1 MYSSRGSDSY
11 GQQSYT
17 AQSSYGQNPSSAYPG
32 SSAGG
37 STSSSQLTM
46 GSRHPSILGGP
57 LESELGGFRAHPAA
71 AQYGGQYGSLYGQSS
86 LSAGQQGTSASVKGS
101 GPSTMEGR
109 TGYGSGIADSP
120 KYTAKDYVAAASHGY
135 GHKSELLIPDKMAD
149 YVSLERRQ
157 FAERQG
163 GYMGRD
169 LPVEAGGR
177 YADSVGYAHKS
188 EMYDRLDQA
197 SILRQEHML
206 KSQSLQSA
214 SHEASRQADYL
225 AVRSGTFRHPAQEL
239 VSYGGRLEADPRVSA
254 VGNSPYGGQPAP
266 SILGAA
272 PQRNVDDIVYAQTS
286 SNPGYGVSLP
296 PGRDYGMGKGLHG
309 TALDSDF
316 PGSLSSRSG
325 LSRVDDLKDDRYPR
339 VLDVRE
345 DERRREQ
352 LRDKE
357 RERDRDRERERER
370 DREKERERKRLLELR
385 ERERERE
392 RDRDRERKRALESR
406 RDRTPPKS
414 SKDRRGSSLTKD
426 GKPSRRDSPRREA
439 LHRIHSPVRE
449 KRREYTCK
457 VYTSSLVDV
466 ERDYLSLDK
475 RYPRLYISPDF
486 SKVVVNWPRVNL
498 KLPMYTPVSFEH
510 DFADDASG
518 AVQKELSTKHSDTN
532 TANPERRGTV
542 WNAKMI
548 LMSGLSRGATEDLC
562 SEKLSDD
569 RIPHLCNLLRF
580 AVLKK
585 DRSLMAIGGPWDAV
599 DGGDPSLDESSL
611 VHTILR
617 YAKDLSHLDLQN
629 CQHWNRFLE
638 IHYDRVGKDGLFSH
652 REITVLFVPDLSD
665 CLPSL
670 NVWREQWLAHKKA
683 VAGRE
688 KQLSLGK
695 EKPKDKRDPP
705 KESSSPR
712 DSKKAEKKKEV
723 VNTEQ
728 ASNAHKEKDGDLKKA
743 STTDKDG
750 EKSVKSA
757 EKKKVDELTEEEAN
771 NVEKKGTG
779 ANTSAQKGV
788 KPAKKKIVRKI
799 VKQKVTDK
807 VVTGENGGN
816 DNSKL
821 EDKLVEP
828 MGINSETGQ
837 QDSSPANAT
846 GVKTFTRKKVAK
858 KLSEADA
865 AVKEVD
871 KESGLKSEISPDSSL
886 NKSEEKIDATG
897 ITVVRDGPV
906 KRVVK
911 RKIIKRVP
919 KKKATGVVAKT
930 VTSQDAGKLGGNVGD
945 AKVDGDKIS
954 EGGNLVKCAST
965 TQPGV
970 ESSQKHD
977 DGVSSSKVGKSADQ
991 VKVKEEDIPDEK
1003 KVSETK
1009 NDPLRS
1015 LSLSL
1020 DSLLDYSDNDVEE
1033 ETFELSVFAES
1044 FYEMLQYQM
1053 SCRVLTFLQRLKT
1066 EDIPTE
1072 EKSSKPKQ
1080 KDETI
1085 SSDEKLMPEEDD
1097 KVVKGDELEKTDDA
1111 EKDINIEL
1119 GNIDAEQDQ
1128 KQDDGQDAKKQVAE
1142 DNASSSE
1149 KKAGSDAEA
1158 SKQKEARAEIS
1169 KKASADK
1176 APVDKELLQ
1185 AFRFFDRNRVGYLRV
1200 EDLRVLIH
1208 NLGKFF
1214 SHRDV
1219 KELVQSALL
1228 ESNTGR
1234 DDRILYEKLVRMSV
1248 DMDKDD
1254 SQHPKKRGPKQGS
1267 KRSRSVSALTED
1279 DISDLEIGTKSGPSY
1294 LCRIMEDFSDEQKKD
1309 VIEIGFGGLLHMNL
1323 QENISHQLYN
1333 YIVTHYN
1340 PHARNLIV
1348 GKKEHAIH
1356 IDSSD
1361 IADVLG
1367 IPFTDIPAKEISKN
1381 KKSINP
1387 DEYLKIEWRR
1397 KKKKTYVDILTYKML
1412 FEKYRHSGAEFKKM
1426 FVMFAVST
1434 ILAPIGDKSPNFN
1447 IIKSLEDVCFIKS
1460 FNWAG
1465 YVMDFLCGSI
1475 ADIQAFVLKKKEGKE
1490 LKTKF
1495 KQVNGYLVAF
1505 AIAFLQKFEFG
1516 TTLHRKPFILNW
1528 SCESLNER
1536 IKSVAENMDYG
1547 TVKLYPAAI
1556 PKQYAG
1562 KSEQA
1567 LLKTL
1572 RLDSIEFKIEDSDE
1586 DEYLDERQVEKK
1598 ERKKEDQVV
1607 QSTSFELKDIDDKA
1621 RYVMYKI
1628 PKEFPT
1634 DAEIDNMD
1642 IDDAN
1647 QGNKEPENK
1656 ADDFNGLNVVQGSDV
1671 VQNLDREPEL
1681 VEGTTPS
1688 EKEVHSV
1695 SNEGLLSSTSPPRT
1709 PKKPKGLNEIY
1720 SFAMNENQARLVQE
1734 GRSFLK
1740 GDTSLPRFTLFTPT
1754 PPTSQDTPVVTKSND
1769 VIQSKATEELPLAI
1783 YQGHQEAQPQP
1794 RDACAV
1800 LELLRNKI
1808 VAAESIPIE
1817 SPTAATADIILIDK
1831 TPDPPSIDDEFM
1843 VSEKQPPKTHIE
1855 LIDVD
1860 RTPSTT
1866 DVPGESILIPVD
1878 KYSGKGRRDFM
1889 N

>member
-11 GQQSYT
+11 GQQSYS

-37 STSSSQLTM
+37 PASSSQLTM

-57 LESELGGFRAHPAA
+57 HESELGGFRAHPAA

-86 LSAGQQGTSASVKGS
+86 LSAGQQGNSVSVKGS
-101 GPSTMEGR
+101 GPSTMEVR
-109 TGYGSGIADSP
+109 TGYGSGRADSP

-163 GYMGRD
+163 VYVGRD

-225 AVRSGTFRHPAQEL
+225 AVRSGTFRHLAQEL

-272 PQRNVDDIVYAQTS
+272 PQRNVDDLVYAQTS

-309 TALDSDF
+309 TTLDSDF
-316 PGSLSSRSG
+316 PGSLSSRGG
-325 LSRVDDLKDDRYPR
+325 LSRVDDLKDERYPR

-385 ERERERE
+385 EKERERE

-414 SKDRRGSSLTKD
+414 SKDRRGSSSTKD

-449 KRREYTCK
+449 KRKEYTCK

-498 KLPMYTPVSFEH
+498 KLPMHTPVSFEH
-510 DFADDASG
+510 DFVEDASG

-569 RIPHLCNLLRF
+569 RIPHICNLLRF

-611 VHTILR
+611 IHTIHR

-665 CLPSL
+665 CLPSI
-670 NVWREQWLAHKKA
+670 NIWREQWLAHKKA
-683 VAGRE
+683 VAERE

-695 EKPKDKRDPP
+695 EKPKDKRDPS

-728 ASNAHKEKDGDLKKA
+728 ASNSHKEKDGDLKKA
-743 STTDKDG
+743 SMTDKDG
-750 EKSVKSA
+750 EKSIESA
-757 EKKKVDELTEEEAN
+757 EKKKVDELTKEAN

-837 QDSSPANAT
+837 QDTSPANAT

-865 AVKEVD
+865 VVKEVD
-871 KESGLKSEISPDSSL
+871 KESGLKSEMKSVSSV
-886 NKSEEKIDATG
+886 NKSEEKTDATG

-919 KKKATGVVAKT
+919 KKKATGVEAKT
-930 VTSQDAGKLGGNVGD
+930 VTSQDAGKSDNVGD
-945 AKVDGDKIS
+945 AKVDGDKTS
-954 EGGNLVKCAST
+954 EGGNLVKFAST

-977 DGVSSSKVGKSADQ
+977 DAVSSSKVGKIADQ
-991 VKVKEEDIPDEK
+991 VKVKEEDILDEK
-1003 KVSETK
+1003 KVSDTK
-1009 NDPLRS
+1009 NDPVKDIQADCKETSKVKAKVVDGKERKEKDKKDELRSKSSKDLDRKKSDEPPQHPGLILQTKSGKETKLRS

-1072 EKSSKPKQ
+1072 EKSSKPQQ

-1111 EKDINIEL
+1111 AKDIVEDDEEMIEEEDPEEDPEEDDEDDEDMHDASLQKDSPKENIES
-1119 GNIDAEQDQ
+1119 GSIDAEQDQ
-1128 KQDDGQDAKKQVAE
+1128 KQDDEQDAKRQVAE
-1142 DNASSSE
+1142 DNASFGE
-1149 KKAGSDAEA
+1149 KKAGGDAEA
-1158 SKQKEARAEIS
+1158 SKPKEARAEIS
-1169 KKASADK
+1169 MKASAEK

-1200 EDLRVLIH
+1200 EDLRLLIH

-1248 DMDKDD
+1248 DMDK
-1254 SQHPKKRGPKQGS
+1254 
-1267 KRSRSVSALTED
+1267 
-1279 DISDLEIGTKSGPSY
+1279 
-1294 LCRIMEDFSDEQKKD
+1294 
-1309 VIEIGFGGLLHMNL
+1309 
-1323 QENISHQLYN
+1323 
-1333 YIVTHYN
+1333 
-1340 PHARNLIV
+1340 
-1348 GKKEHAIH
+1348 
-1356 IDSSD
+1356 
-1361 IADVLG
+1361 
-1367 IPFTDIPAKEISKN
+1367 
-1381 KKSINP
+1381 
-1387 DEYLKIEWRR
+1387 
-1397 KKKKTYVDILTYKML
+1397 
-1412 FEKYRHSGAEFKKM
+1412 
-1426 FVMFAVST
+1426 
-1434 ILAPIGDKSPNFN
+1434 
-1447 IIKSLEDVCFIKS
+1447 
-1460 FNWAG
+1460 
-1465 YVMDFLCGSI
+1465 
-1475 ADIQAFVLKKKEGKE
+1475 
-1490 LKTKF
+1490 
-1495 KQVNGYLVAF
+1495 
-1505 AIAFLQKFEFG
+1505 
-1516 TTLHRKPFILNW
+1516 
-1528 SCESLNER
+1528 
-1536 IKSVAENMDYG
+1536 
-1547 TVKLYPAAI
+1547 
-1556 PKQYAG
+1556 
-1562 KSEQA
+1562 
-1567 LLKTL
+1567 
-1572 RLDSIEFKIEDSDE
+1572 
-1586 DEYLDERQVEKK
+1586 
-1598 ERKKEDQVV
+1598 
-1607 QSTSFELKDIDDKA
+1607 
-1621 RYVMYKI
+1621 
-1628 PKEFPT
+1628 
-1634 DAEIDNMD
+1634 
-1642 IDDAN
+1642 
-1647 QGNKEPENK
+1647 
-1656 ADDFNGLNVVQGSDV
+1656 
-1671 VQNLDREPEL
+1671 
-1681 VEGTTPS
+1681 
-1688 EKEVHSV
+1688 
-1695 SNEGLLSSTSPPRT
+1695 
-1709 PKKPKGLNEIY
+1709 
-1720 SFAMNENQARLVQE
+1720 
-1734 GRSFLK
+1734 
-1740 GDTSLPRFTLFTPT
+1740 
-1754 PPTSQDTPVVTKSND
+1754 
-1769 VIQSKATEELPLAI
+1769 
-1783 YQGHQEAQPQP
+1783 
-1794 RDACAV
+1794 
-1800 LELLRNKI
+1800 
-1808 VAAESIPIE
+1808 
-1817 SPTAATADIILIDK
+1817 
-1831 TPDPPSIDDEFM
+1831 
-1843 VSEKQPPKTHIE
+1843 
-1855 LIDVD
+1855 
-1860 RTPSTT
+1860 
-1866 DVPGESILIPVD
+1866 
-1878 KYSGKGRRDFM
+1878 
-1889 N
+1889 

>member
-1009 NDPLRS
+1009 NDPVKDIQIDCKGTSKVKAKVADEKERKEKDKKDELRSKSNKDSDRKKSDEPPRHPGFILQTKSGKETKLRS

-1053 SCRVLTFLQRLKT
+1053 SCRVLTFLQKLRVKFVTKRNRRKREREQNDERKGKEKASTKRLKT

-1111 EKDINIEL
+1111 EKDIVEDDEEMIEEEDPEEDPEEDDEDGEDDEDDEDMHDASLQKDSSKENIEL

-1248 DMDKDD
+1248 DMDK
-1254 SQHPKKRGPKQGS
+1254 
-1267 KRSRSVSALTED
+1267 
-1279 DISDLEIGTKSGPSY
+1279 
-1294 LCRIMEDFSDEQKKD
+1294 
-1309 VIEIGFGGLLHMNL
+1309 
-1323 QENISHQLYN
+1323 
-1333 YIVTHYN
+1333 
-1340 PHARNLIV
+1340 
-1348 GKKEHAIH
+1348 
-1356 IDSSD
+1356 
-1361 IADVLG
+1361 
-1367 IPFTDIPAKEISKN
+1367 
-1381 KKSINP
+1381 
-1387 DEYLKIEWRR
+1387 
-1397 KKKKTYVDILTYKML
+1397 
-1412 FEKYRHSGAEFKKM
+1412 
-1426 FVMFAVST
+1426 
-1434 ILAPIGDKSPNFN
+1434 
-1447 IIKSLEDVCFIKS
+1447 
-1460 FNWAG
+1460 
-1465 YVMDFLCGSI
+1465 
-1475 ADIQAFVLKKKEGKE
+1475 
-1490 LKTKF
+1490 
-1495 KQVNGYLVAF
+1495 
-1505 AIAFLQKFEFG
+1505 
-1516 TTLHRKPFILNW
+1516 
-1528 SCESLNER
+1528 
-1536 IKSVAENMDYG
+1536 
-1547 TVKLYPAAI
+1547 
-1556 PKQYAG
+1556 
-1562 KSEQA
+1562 
-1567 LLKTL
+1567 
-1572 RLDSIEFKIEDSDE
+1572 
-1586 DEYLDERQVEKK
+1586 
-1598 ERKKEDQVV
+1598 
-1607 QSTSFELKDIDDKA
+1607 
-1621 RYVMYKI
+1621 
-1628 PKEFPT
+1628 
-1634 DAEIDNMD
+1634 
-1642 IDDAN
+1642 
-1647 QGNKEPENK
+1647 
-1656 ADDFNGLNVVQGSDV
+1656 
-1671 VQNLDREPEL
+1671 
-1681 VEGTTPS
+1681 
-1688 EKEVHSV
+1688 
-1695 SNEGLLSSTSPPRT
+1695 
-1709 PKKPKGLNEIY
+1709 
-1720 SFAMNENQARLVQE
+1720 
-1734 GRSFLK
+1734 
-1740 GDTSLPRFTLFTPT
+1740 
-1754 PPTSQDTPVVTKSND
+1754 
-1769 VIQSKATEELPLAI
+1769 
-1783 YQGHQEAQPQP
+1783 
-1794 RDACAV
+1794 
-1800 LELLRNKI
+1800 
-1808 VAAESIPIE
+1808 
-1817 SPTAATADIILIDK
+1817 
-1831 TPDPPSIDDEFM
+1831 
-1843 VSEKQPPKTHIE
+1843 
-1855 LIDVD
+1855 
-1860 RTPSTT
+1860 
-1866 DVPGESILIPVD
+1866 
-1878 KYSGKGRRDFM
+1878 
-1889 N
+1889 